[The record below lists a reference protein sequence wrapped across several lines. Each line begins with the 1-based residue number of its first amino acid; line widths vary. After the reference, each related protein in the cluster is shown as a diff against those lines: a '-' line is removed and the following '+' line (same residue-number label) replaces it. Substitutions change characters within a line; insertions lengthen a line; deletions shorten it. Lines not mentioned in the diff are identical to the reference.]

1 MKAFQWSA
9 ASLLSVLCTFSV
21 SVQAAPGG
29 VSSEGVGLWLK
40 SDDAIISNDP
50 TDPDRW
56 DAWKDHS
63 RHSNSVEAEY
73 DTVPWSMTSP
83 DAEHN
88 FHPYATG
95 FTKDRFFRERNASF
109 VADDRVIVPLTMI
122 AVTRLSELPDTD
134 SVARIMGVSSNS
146 VWSQA
151 NEPGISVTGAD
162 SDYPGRVELRVMS
175 DPYTAPD
182 YLYSS
187 PVPLSDT
194 SITYAKVGGSNN
206 TEVTIG
212 INNES
217 SFSVLDSPA
226 AIDGDNFSLGYG
238 VYYDQAVGFNG
249 DIMEVLWFE
258 TALTDNELMRVN
270 SYLAVK
276 HGIGLSSDYLASD
289 NTVVWQSTINSA
301 YNNGVFGLGRDDT
314 SGLNQLISRS
324 VTSPELTVSTTTDFV
339 SGNNTARSALGADRS
354 FALMGHNGG
363 AVSFSSTN
371 VSGSYSYRSE
381 RVWLYQ
387 ASSLIAPL
395 AMKFDLPALAPGSK
409 VYLVR
414 RNADDDFSAGAVT
427 LGEVNAS
434 TGEIA
439 GIELTDGDYFTLA
452 ITLDSDEDG
461 VIDPEDAFPND
472 PIETED
478 TDGDGIGDNADS
490 DDDGDGYT
498 DDDEVLAGSD
508 PKDDSSVP
516 ADNDNDGISDV
527 TDTDD
532 DNDGLSDTDEALV
545 GTDPENPDSDN
556 DGVLDGAEVG
566 SDASNP
572 RDENGDGVADV
583 FTPTND
589 SDHDGLSNYVE
600 TLIGSD
606 PTRRDSDGDDFR
618 DDEELAVTL
627 AGSDAD
633 NDGIDDAMDADSTG
647 AADRDGDGIADFAL
661 RDTDGNGTPDLLDTD
676 SDADGIDDLTET
688 LNDTDDDGIADVRD
702 SDNSLG
708 SGDSDSDALPD
719 VFECCG
725 DADQDGVPN
734 YMQSDSDSDS
744 IPDGYEAGI
753 ISPADDDGDGY
764 DNRYD
769 ADINGDGVV
778 DNGPDAD
785 NNGLRDD
792 WLPLDTDGDGQP
804 DYADTDSDNDGVSD
818 EDESLFGSAL
828 TDDADGD
835 GIPSQVDASQGE
847 NGGDSDKDGL
857 SDSEECPEGYPYCRD
872 TDSNGTPD
880 YMSVDSDG
888 DGIPDA
894 EDPDTSPGGGD
905 SDGDGIGDA
914 EECPVAGECPDSDGD
929 GIPDYLD
936 DDTQYQ
942 APDGD
947 ENEGEEGVGQ
957 APEAPQA
964 LSDHMTSSTGVG
976 AFSVLWGM
984 FALLL
989 IRRRSI
995 ALALALGTMLAVP
1008 ATAVEWSKERLYMTG
1023 SAEYSRF
1030 SPETEDSVY
1039 TVSDRHDW
1047 GVSLGAGYDLF
1058 DQWTME
1064 FDFSQKGELQASRN
1078 NTVENAEYSFAVATV
1093 AWYPS
1098 IWYSNRRYDDT
1109 WPHKLNWF
1117 ISSGVSRMFVSGSA
1131 NNELENPVNV
1141 SLGGGVTY
1149 GLSSGVELKATAE
1162 RLSGDVFSWGLGLS
1176 WYPYAPASRGQAGR
1190 SYDPDEDRTPL
1201 YQPYQVA
1208 TQRVARTHVADC
1220 GLQLKNAQVE
1230 FSESSYLLQREY
1242 FPRLD
1247 EISDDFFKCPGVTLV
1262 VVGTGEQAGLDQD
1275 SRRDDL
1281 AYQRARAVYQ
1291 YLVRRGVPSN
1301 RVVISTRP
1309 VDDDAASEH
1318 RAEVFFAR

>member
-29 VSSEGVGLWLK
+29 VSSEDVGLWLK

-258 TALTDNELMRVN
+258 TALSDNELMRVN

-289 NTVVWQSTINSA
+289 NTVVWQSTVNSA
-301 YNNGVFGLGRDDT
+301 YNTDVFGLGRDDT

-324 VTSPELTVSTTTDFV
+324 VTSPELTVSTTTDFA
-339 SGNNTARSALGADRS
+339 SGNNTARPVLGADRS

-472 PIETED
+472 STETED

-498 DDDEVLAGSD
+498 DDDEALAGSD

-545 GTDPENPDSDN
+545 GTDPENPDSDS

-566 SDASNP
+566 GDANSP
-572 RDENGDGVADV
+572 KDENGDGVADV

-589 SDHDGLSNYVE
+589 SDQDGLSNYVE
-600 TLIGSD
+600 TVIGSD
-606 PTRRDSDGDDFR
+606 PTSRDSDGDDFR
-618 DDEELAVTL
+618 DDEELAVTRS
-627 AGSDAD
+627 GSDTD

-661 RDTDGNGTPDLLDTD
+661 RDT
-676 SDADGIDDLTET
+676 
-688 LNDTDDDGIADVRD
+688 
-702 SDNSLG
+702 
-708 SGDSDSDALPD
+708 
-719 VFECCG
+719 
-725 DADQDGVPN
+725 
-734 YMQSDSDSDS
+734 
-744 IPDGYEAGI
+744 
-753 ISPADDDGDGY
+753 
-764 DNRYD
+764 
-769 ADINGDGVV
+769 
-778 DNGPDAD
+778 
-785 NNGLRDD
+785 
-792 WLPLDTDGDGQP
+792 
-804 DYADTDSDNDGVSD
+804 
-818 EDESLFGSAL
+818 
-828 TDDADGD
+828 
-835 GIPSQVDASQGE
+835 
-847 NGGDSDKDGL
+847 
-857 SDSEECPEGYPYCRD
+857 
-872 TDSNGTPD
+872 
-880 YMSVDSDG
+880 
-888 DGIPDA
+888 
-894 EDPDTSPGGGD
+894 
-905 SDGDGIGDA
+905 
-914 EECPVAGECPDSDGD
+914 
-929 GIPDYLD
+929 
-936 DDTQYQ
+936 
-942 APDGD
+942 
-947 ENEGEEGVGQ
+947 
-957 APEAPQA
+957 
-964 LSDHMTSSTGVG
+964 
-976 AFSVLWGM
+976 
-984 FALLL
+984 
-989 IRRRSI
+989 
-995 ALALALGTMLAVP
+995 
-1008 ATAVEWSKERLYMTG
+1008 
-1023 SAEYSRF
+1023 
-1030 SPETEDSVY
+1030 
-1039 TVSDRHDW
+1039 
-1047 GVSLGAGYDLF
+1047 
-1058 DQWTME
+1058 
-1064 FDFSQKGELQASRN
+1064 
-1078 NTVENAEYSFAVATV
+1078 
-1093 AWYPS
+1093 
-1098 IWYSNRRYDDT
+1098 
-1109 WPHKLNWF
+1109 
-1117 ISSGVSRMFVSGSA
+1117 
-1131 NNELENPVNV
+1131 
-1141 SLGGGVTY
+1141 
-1149 GLSSGVELKATAE
+1149 
-1162 RLSGDVFSWGLGLS
+1162 
-1176 WYPYAPASRGQAGR
+1176 
-1190 SYDPDEDRTPL
+1190 
-1201 YQPYQVA
+1201 
-1208 TQRVARTHVADC
+1208 
-1220 GLQLKNAQVE
+1220 
-1230 FSESSYLLQREY
+1230 
-1242 FPRLD
+1242 
-1247 EISDDFFKCPGVTLV
+1247 
-1262 VVGTGEQAGLDQD
+1262 
-1275 SRRDDL
+1275 
-1281 AYQRARAVYQ
+1281 
-1291 YLVRRGVPSN
+1291 
-1301 RVVISTRP
+1301 
-1309 VDDDAASEH
+1309 
-1318 RAEVFFAR
+1318 

>member
-9 ASLLSVLCTFSV
+9 ASLLSILCTFSV

-29 VSSEGVGLWLK
+29 VSFNDAGLWLK
-40 SDDAIISNDP
+40 TDDAGDIAV
-50 TDPDRW
+50 
-56 DAWKDHS
+56 AWKDNS
-63 RHSNSVEAEY
+63 GASNNVEVRVTGSAA
-73 DTVPWSMTSP
+73 PWALSEA
-83 DAEHN
+83 DAAHN
-88 FHPYATG
+88 FHPYTTG
-95 FTKDRFFRERNASF
+95 YQNNRLFHDTDASF
-109 VADDRVIVPLTMI
+109 VEEGDNVTPLTMI
-122 AVTRLSELPDTD
+122 AVTRLVSLPDTD
-134 SVARIMGVSSNS
+134 SVARIMGLANSSLPE
-146 VWSQA
+146 A
-151 NEPGISVTGAD
+151 AEPGLSVAGDD
-162 SDYPGRVELRVMS
+162 SDYAGRLQLSFES
-175 DPYTAPD
+175 EFSAWPD

-187 PVPLSDT
+187 PVPLAESV
-194 SITYAKVGGSNN
+194 INFAVVGGSNN
-206 TEVTIG
+206 TDVTLG
-212 INNES
+212 YNNTQA
-217 SFSVLDSPA
+217 FSVADEPVVTR
-226 AIDGDNFSLGYG
+226 GDTVSIGYG
-238 VYYDQAVGFNG
+238 TRFAESAQPFNG
-249 DIMEVLWFE
+249 DIMEVIWYADELSE
-258 TALTDNELMRVN
+258 NELQRVH

-276 HGIGLSSDYLASD
+276 HGIGLTGDYLASD

-301 YNNGVFGLGRDDT
+301 YNTDVFGLGRDDT

-324 VTSPELTVSTTTDFV
+324 VTSPELTVSTATDFV
-339 SGNNTARSALGADRS
+339 SGNNIARPALGADRS
-354 FALMGHNGG
+354 FALIGHNGG
-363 AVSFSSTN
+363 AVSFSSMN

-381 RVWLYQ
+381 RAWLYQ

-395 AMKFDLPALAPGSK
+395 AMKFDLPALAAGSK

-427 LGEVNAS
+427 LGEVNSS

-472 PIETED
+472 PTETED
-478 TDGDGIGDNADS
+478 TDGDGIGDNADT

-532 DNDGLSDTDEALV
+532 DNDGLSDSDEALV
-545 GTDPENPDSDN
+545 GTDPENPDSDS

-566 SDASNP
+566 SDAANP

-589 SDHDGLSNYVE
+589 SDQDGLSNYVE

-627 AGSDAD
+627 SGSDTD

-647 AADRDGDGIADFAL
+647 APDRDGDGIADFSL
-661 RDTDGNGTPDLLDTD
+661 RDTDDNGTPDLLDTD
-676 SDADGIDDLTET
+676 SDADGVDDLTET
-688 LNDTDDDGIADVRD
+688 LNDVDADGVADVRD
-702 SDNSLG
+702 PDDSFG
-708 SGDSDSDALPD
+708 GGDSDADALPD
-719 VFECCG
+719 SLECCG

-753 ISPADDDGDGY
+753 VSPADDDGDGY

-769 ADINGDGVV
+769 ADINGDGVL

-785 NNGLRDD
+785 SNGLRDN

-818 EDESLFGSAL
+818 EDETLFGSAL

-947 ENEGEEGVGQ
+947 ENQGEEGVDQ
-957 APEAPQA
+957 APEAPEA

-976 AFSVLWGM
+976 AFSVPWGM

-995 ALALALGTMLAVP
+995 ALALALSTMLAMP
-1008 ATAVEWSKERLYMTG
+1008 ATAAEWSKERLYMTG

-1058 DQWTME
+1058 DQWAVE
-1064 FDFSQKGELQASRN
+1064 FDFSQKGELQALRN
-1078 NTVENAEYSFAVATV
+1078 NTVENAEYSFAAASV

-1131 NNELENPVNV
+1131 NNELENPVNL
-1141 SLGGGVTY
+1141 SIGGGVTY

-1190 SYDPDEDRTPL
+1190 SYDPDEERTPL

-1208 TQRVARTHVADC
+1208 SQRVARTHVADC
-1220 GLQLKNAQVE
+1220 GLQLKNAQIE

-1242 FPRLD
+1242 FSRLD

-1262 VVGTGEQAGLDQD
+1262 VVGTGEQAGMDKD

-1309 VDDDAASEH
+1309 VDDDAVSEH